1 MLQTTLTEYL
11 SSQQQSRTRA
21 VSAVIVWRR
30 YRETKSSL
38 SHILPS
44 VTVHWCVLR
53 AEGGRVGVLREI
65 LFCEREGLRRA
76 PARAREVE
84 RNEREWERKEERENS
99 GWGSKICPTCPKY
112 DAHIMHACTCT
123 TNTLQ
128 VRSKMMYALGGP
140 LKFSNK
146 HTKK

>member
-1 MLQTTLTEYL
+1 MLEVGIQTTLTEYL
-11 SSQQQSRTRA
+11 SSRQESRTHV
-21 VSAVIVWRR
+21 VSVVIVWRR

-53 AEGGRVGVLREI
+53 AEGGRVGGLLEI
-65 LFCEREGLRRA
+65 IFCVRGVKKERGRREREY
-76 PARAREVE
+76 
-84 RNEREWERKEERENS
+84 EREREKKEERENS
-99 GWGSKICPTCPKY
+99 GWSRKMCPTCPKY
-112 DAHIMHACTCT
+112 DTHIMHACTCT

-140 LKFSNK
+140 LKFSK